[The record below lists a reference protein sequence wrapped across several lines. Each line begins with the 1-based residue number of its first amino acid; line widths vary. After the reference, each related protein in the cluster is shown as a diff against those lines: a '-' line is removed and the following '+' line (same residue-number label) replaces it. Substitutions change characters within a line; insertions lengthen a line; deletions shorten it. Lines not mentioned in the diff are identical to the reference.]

1 MLQYQIINTN
11 KNFYNKIEHANIS
24 ISDILQAYNIKKQK
38 KSKEILLKDTT
49 YVISLLIQHIKPNK
63 YTLEIKNVQK
73 HNLFKGYILT

>member
-1 MLQYQIINTN
+1 MLQYQITSTN
-11 KNFYNKIEHANIS
+11 KNFYSKIEHANMN

-73 HNLFKGYILT
+73 HNLFKGYILI